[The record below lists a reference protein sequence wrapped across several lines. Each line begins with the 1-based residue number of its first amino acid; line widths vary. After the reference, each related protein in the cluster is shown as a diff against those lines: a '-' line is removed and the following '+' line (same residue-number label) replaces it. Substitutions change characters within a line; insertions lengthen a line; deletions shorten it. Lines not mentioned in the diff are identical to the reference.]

1 MDLRLSGFMQGHY
14 PLEPASSKA
23 RLNPDGSLIPTFL
36 REKQGFSWLC
46 RFLLFGE
53 GLDACLEMICG
64 NGRIQTWLGDMGVGG
79 LQGWQKHLGGARL
92 IPANVDRKI
101 ISFRIKIISR
111 FALCSEG
118 NSG

>member
-64 NGRIQTWLGDMGVGG
+64 NGRIQTWLGDMGMGG
-79 LQGWQKHLGGARL
+79 VTGLAEAFGRSKTH
-92 IPANVDRKI
+92 P
-101 ISFRIKIISR
+101 S
-111 FALCSEG
+111 
-118 NSG
+118 